1 MTNTTEGPTGWSGG
15 TARRLAGA
23 VTDVAQRSLPH
34 PRRDTPTPG
43 WESGVWV
50 RIQRRRRNHRLW
62 ALALAVAA
70 VVGAGLLLA
79 RPGAPAFAPVRL
91 TTRVE
96 TPLRADG
103 SAPVPGR
110 WRVDFEGAELRVY
123 RNALSMVHRC
133 PGEGCV
139 ATARGG
145 ALELLVRA
153 AGEYRAVVFSR
164 PSSGSG
170 RTLEEDLT
178 AARARGDA
186 VEMSAPLVAY

>member
-1 MTNTTEGPTGWSGG
+1 
-15 TARRLAGA
+15 
-23 VTDVAQRSLPH
+23 
-34 PRRDTPTPG
+34 
-43 WESGVWV
+43 
-50 RIQRRRRNHRLW
+50 
-62 ALALAVAA
+62 
-70 VVGAGLLLA
+70 
-79 RPGAPAFAPVRL
+79 
-91 TTRVE
+91 VE

-103 SAPVPGR
+103 SAPAPGR

-123 RNALSMVHRC
+123 RNALSIVHRC

-145 ALELLVRA
+145 ALELQVRA